1 MVYLSLQWLLKG
13 MAVREAIDIDTPVA
27 LTSGWSV
34 MFADLLALLL
44 AFFILVFSLTPI
56 EDVSWYNMTRAF
68 KGDLNKADTSLDYA
82 GSIIPSDIPLSLSQ
96 RYIAGVIGERRL
108 ENQLLMQAD
117 IEQQGDMVYISIA
130 SMERFNTADGRRE
143 FAEAMT
149 LFARLSKQPELE
161 LIVSDAGHM
170 DAALQQME
178 VLASFFDSDAVPR
191 LNLRFQ
197 TDSAE
202 NITNYEPDGRYA
214 SSWKLEIRLKD

>member
-1 MVYLSLQWLLKG
+1 M
-13 MAVREAIDIDTPVA
+13 REAIDIDTPVA

-56 EDVSWYNMTRAF
+56 QDVSWYNMTRAF
-68 KGDLNKADTSLDYA
+68 KGDLNKADTSLDYS

-117 IEQQGDMVYISIA
+117 VKQLEDVVFVTIT
-130 SMERFNTADGRRE
+130 SMERFNTPDGRRE
-143 FAEAMT
+143 FAEIMT
-149 LFARLSKQPELE
+149 LFSRLSKQPVLE
-161 LIVSDAGHM
+161 VVVPDIGHM
-170 DAALQQME
+170 DAALQQVE
-178 VLASFFDSDAVPR
+178 ALAAFFGTRDMPR
-191 LNLRFQ
+191 MNLRFR
-197 TDSAE
+197 DVSLE